1 MWIFVTFQ
9 STWCCARTRR
19 ARKCAREILARANGY
34 KMKNWIFF
42 VFTMYSY
49 LQNSQRWKH
58 LNVFEFLWI
67 FMKIQFLK
75 FFQKFWKSKIWKFS
89 FFHFPSNFEVLYLCE
104 FLSYDNDQIMK
115 IIYFYWRIWFW
126 YFYWRARTLARAAR
140 HAIYFKNVDFGNF
153 SKYMMLCAH

>member
-1 MWIFVTFQ
+1 MENEKMKILWILATFQ

-19 ARKCAREILARANGY
+19 ARKYACEILAPTNGY
-34 KMKNWIFF
+34 RMKNWICF

-75 FFQKFWKSKIWKFS
+75 FFQKIWKSKIWKFS

-104 FLSYDNDQIMK
+104 FLNYDNDQIMK
-115 IIYFYWRIWFW
+115 KHLFLLKNMILIFL
-126 YFYWRARTLARAAR
+126 LARAHSSAR
-140 HAIYFKNVDFGNF
+140 
-153 SKYMMLCAH
+153 CAPRYILQKCGFW